1 MKKELRGYISVFIIG
16 VLLIIVYKTFDNFS
30 LILGHIGNVVDVFMP
45 IIGGA
50 VIAYILYPMCKRLE
64 KFFAGRSNKT
74 VRRMRRGLSVAA
86 VYLGFILF
94 LALILVAIIPML
106 TKSITELIYNLPAM
120 LASVKAW
127 LNSLDLGGL
136 NLGEKLNE
144 FSFDNIINFIK
155 NIDIDKYASGIMGV
169 GNSVFRI
176 FMSFIISVYILLD
189 RSSLKKMFG
198 RISKLYS
205 KGPKTGTVLKYLR
218 KVSEFIYKY
227 IYCLL
232 IDAIIIFILSLIV
245 LSILRVPYAFVF
257 AFLIGICNMIPYFGA
272 IIATVLT
279 AVFTVFTVSFGRGL
293 TVAIALIALQQVDAN
308 IIQPRLYSGSFNIRP
323 LWVIVGILV
332 GGGLFGI
339 LGILL
344 AVPIMAVLATIADD
358 VLTAREEKKRRQ
370 AEEQSINIDL

>member
-30 LILGHIGNVVDVFMP
+30 LILGHIGNVLDVFTP

-64 KFFAGRSNKT
+64 KFFAGRRNKT

-120 LASVKAW
+120 LASFKAW
-127 LNSLDLGGL
+127 LNSLDFGGL
-136 NLGEKLNE
+136 NLSEKLNE
-144 FSFDNIINFIK
+144 FSFDNVVNFIK

-205 KGPKTGTVLKYLR
+205 KGPRTGTVLKYLR

-232 IDAIIIFILSLIV
+232 VDAIIIFILSLIV

-370 AEEQSINIDL
+370 AAEQSINIDL